1 MSILDRDLNECQTFG
16 EISEWRR
23 AKYEIDKKSGD
34 DYTGILTN
42 IYKEPTHFI
51 YELLQNADD
60 AKATNVKFVLSKDKI
75 EFFHDGSKEFSLGD
89 IISITGVGNSSKD
102 ASDTTSIGKFG
113 VGFKAV
119 FAVTEKPFIYSTTY
133 NFQIENLSV
142 PSEIPERD
150 LEGFTTIFQLD
161 FKYDGRDT
169 LFRRNETLLRSMSP
183 DTILFLKNICRVDI
197 TIDNETLDA
206 ISVSRTEAEQ
216 SFSRIKYI
224 LDDKNIELLKFTAD
238 GCSVVYQLE
247 DGVVAPISGS
257 KISVFFPTIIDSNLP
272 FLVDAP
278 FQTSTTRE
286 SIDFELP
293 HNISLVKKFSSLF
306 SDSIGKLK
314 SLNLF
319 TVETFNEIM
328 PIEPVDESEDFPIY
342 KELQTTFLENI
353 KTKTFVPTSREALL
367 SAQKVRIAKDPEVPS
382 LLRSIADLHFAHPN
396 LSTSAVAFITE
407 AGAMMFEPVHLLTV
421 INNDE
426 LVLGNQTDE
435 WLYALY
441 EYCLKSITY
450 DSWSKIFSRTIK
462 QTPLIKTRAGGF
474 TSAYFNDNPNV
485 FRPSKG
491 IPDHRTIHPMFLT
504 ESTAVSDD
512 TKGKMKTFLSELGI
526 TERKSV
532 IVLKEDYFRDYAEK
546 STEEKT
552 EIFEAAAN
560 IYRQSEPKDKSDII
574 AYLKNIAFV
583 PSSTGEFRLAAALYD
598 AYNPDLKFLLARE
611 HPELFCSD
619 LIAGNAAYREFCLE
633 LGMIDHLK
641 IDEIV
646 ERRSDRDELMELYDL
661 VGSSQDYGTST
672 KDYVRRD
679 YESAALAAIFAGSLN
694 ADTTTRLV
702 PLLRKIHPD
711 QLKESFEWTYYGNKK
726 EIIGP
731 STLGKLL
738 ADVKWIAKDDQM
750 LRPTDISFD
759 DFCDI
764 YKLPRDNAL
773 HGLEWSNDDIIKQLS
788 DKDQALLKMARELD
802 ATPEEIHEMRQTI
815 LEKRKKSEAIARK
828 QTTPI
833 SERNE
838 YMSPEDSSEYNGEDA
853 PHQKEAHAE
862 TEQGGDS
869 DELHASEQYEAA
881 DTENTQTVTTRTVAH
896 SGWSN
901 VEQEER
907 EVLKG
912 LIEWYKGDG
921 YSTEQE
927 SEDKASCAMNKDG
940 KEVKLML
947 LPKNNSGY
955 NIEISEGGKIVKT
968 VAVIKTD
975 LNKKRF
981 VISEAQWNLLK
992 RDDVQHSIY
1001 LVSRQGESMSQVV
1014 IDDLRQRIRNGSAR
1028 AVPGVIYYG
1037 QN

>member
-60 AKATNVKFVLSKDKI
+60 AKATNVKFVLSLDKI
-75 EFFHDGSKEFSLGD
+75 EFFHDGSKEFSLSD

-102 ASDTTSIGKFG
+102 AEDTTSIGKFG

-119 FAVTEKPFIYSTTY
+119 FAVTDRPLIYSTTY

-142 PSEIPERD
+142 PSEIPMRD
-150 LEGFTTIFQLD
+150 LEGFTTIFQLN
-161 FKYDGRDT
+161 FKHDGRDT
-169 LFRRNETLLRSMSP
+169 LFRRNEALLRSMSP
-183 DTILFLKNICRVDI
+183 ETILFLRNICKVDV
-197 TIDNETLDA
+197 TIIDETLDT
-206 ISVSRTEAEQ
+206 ISVSRAQTEQ

-224 LDDKNIELLKFTAD
+224 LDGNDVELLKFTAE

-247 DGVVAPISGS
+247 NSRITPISGS
-257 KISVFFPTIIDSNLP
+257 KISVFFPTIVDSNLP

-286 SIDFELP
+286 SIDFDLP
-293 HNISLVKKFSSLF
+293 HNISLVKKFRRLF
-306 SDSIGKLK
+306 SDSISKLK
-314 SLNLF
+314 SLGLF

-342 KELQTTFLENI
+342 KELQSAFFEDI
-353 KTKTFVPTSREALL
+353 KTRPLVPTSRGTLL
-367 SAQKVRIAKDPEVPS
+367 PAPKIHISKDPEVAA
-382 LLRSIADLHFAHPN
+382 LLRGVASLHFTHPK
-396 LSTSAVAFITE
+396 LSSNAITFVSD
-407 AGAMMFEPVHLLTV
+407 AGASQFDSYHLLGV
-421 INNDE
+421 INRDE
-426 LVLGNQTDE
+426 IDLTVQTDE

-450 DSWSKIFSRTIK
+450 DSWSRIFTRSVK
-462 QTPLIKTRAGGF
+462 QTPLVKTRAGSF
-474 TSAYFNDNPNV
+474 TAAYFNDNPNV

-504 ESTAVSDD
+504 ESASVSDD
-512 TKGKMKTFLSELGI
+512 TKGAMKALLSQLGI
-526 TERKSV
+526 TERKPV
-532 IVLKEDYFRDYAEK
+532 IVLKEDYFREYSSKTHDEK
-546 STEEKT
+546 L
-552 EIFEAAAN
+552 EIFEAAAD
-560 IYRQSEPKDKSDII
+560 IYRQSEPKDKDDII
-574 AYLKNIAFV
+574 AYLKNFAFV
-583 PSSTGEFRLAAALYD
+583 PSETGEFKLAATLYD

-611 HPELFCSD
+611 YSELFCSE
-619 LIAGNAAYREFCLE
+619 LIAGNAAYREFCLD

-646 ERRSDRDELMELYDL
+646 EHRSDRDELMELYEL

-679 YESAALAAIFAGSLN
+679 YESVALTAIFSGELN
-694 ADTTTRLV
+694 ADIANRLA
-702 PLLRKIHPD
+702 PLLQKIQPD
-711 QLKESFEWTYYGNKK
+711 QLKESFEWTYYGKKK
-726 EIIGP
+726 EVIGR

-738 ADVKWIAKDDQM
+738 ADTHWIAKDDQM
-750 LRPTDISFD
+750 LRPVDITFD

-764 YKLPRDNAL
+764 YKMPRDNVL
-773 HGLEWSNDDIIKQLS
+773 RNLEWSNDDLIKQLS
-788 DKDQALLKMARELD
+788 EKDQALLKMARELD
-802 ATPEEIHEMRQTI
+802 ATPEEIHEMRQSI
-815 LEKRKKSEAIARK
+815 LEKRKKSEAITRK
-828 QTTPI
+828 QATPI

-838 YMSPEDSSEYNGEDA
+838 YISPEDSSEYDEEDA
-853 PHQKEAHAE
+853 PHQEEAHAE

-881 DTENTQTVTTRTVAH
+881 DTENTQTATTRTVAD

-927 SEDKASCAMNKDG
+927 SEDKASYSMIKDG

-955 NIEISEGGKIVKT
+955 NIEVSEDGKIVKT

-981 VISEAQWNLLK
+981 VISEAQWNLSK

-1014 IDDLRQRIRNGSAR
+1014 IDNLRERIRDGNAR
-1028 AVPGVIYYG
+1028 AVPGVIYY
-1037 QN
+1037 